1 MVSFRV
7 FLLCP
12 WAGLHLR
19 QGAPGGRGEGWG
31 GVALFAGLGPL
42 GSPTSPQAA
51 VTAAGLTSTSLG
63 GGPSS
68 PVRGD
73 RVQRVGPTCLEGR
86 GRARTFLSQDAGS
99 VWGSVQEGEVSKA
112 PDFCQRTGKRSPR
125 QPESDRDK
133 PEKGLQSATMRWFM
147 TSGLSPK
154 LCVSHQVPEPSR
166 RTQRCPGPAPVT

>member
-1 MVSFRV
+1 MSLGWPPPAPGGSGMERRGIGRGGSVCWF
-7 FLLCP
+7 
-12 WAGLHLR
+12 
-19 QGAPGGRGEGWG
+19 GAPGQSH
-31 GVALFAGLGPL
+31 VYAGCSHCSRPHRH
-42 GSPTSPQAA
+42 P
-51 VTAAGLTSTSLG
+51 LG

-73 RVQRVGPTCLEGR
+73 MVQRVGPTCLEGR

-99 VWGSVQEGEVSKA
+99 VWGRVQDGGVSKG

-133 PEKGLQSATMRWFM
+133 PEEGLQRATMRWLM

-154 LCVSHQVPEPSR
+154 SQN
-166 RTQRCPGPAPVT
+166 